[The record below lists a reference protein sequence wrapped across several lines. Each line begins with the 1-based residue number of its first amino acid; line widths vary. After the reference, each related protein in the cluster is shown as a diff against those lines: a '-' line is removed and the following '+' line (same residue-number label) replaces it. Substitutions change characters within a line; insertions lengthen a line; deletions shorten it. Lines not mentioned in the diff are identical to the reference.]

1 MKFREGSIHGEITIS
16 DSGVIE
22 GYVYNTERYMPV
34 AAIDIYLDDTYIDS
48 VLCNLKKIC
57 NINGK
62 TEKINTGFI
71 FKASKI
77 MLKNADTL
85 SLVLTNTGKVIFKTE
100 VKNLISNSDKIKGVV
115 HYDGGITLSGWAVNL
130 KNPTKKLEITFLE
143 DGKIIGKAM
152 ADQPYAHSS
161 NYFFHGFTFA
171 LPLKYLNGEVYQIR
185 VLAEN
190 QDLDNSPITIKA
202 QPNLFSEWLES
213 VKHID
218 NTKKSLIVKHLQQVE
233 RICQR
238 GIPFSLY
245 PFWKDSFCKVS
256 VKTNLFTKIKKI
268 NANDKK
274 FDRAVKDA
282 LRTNKEHILIMSKE
296 PKEEEIERLNY
307 FLEEAVKGDADI
319 TYGDGDLLFKPS
331 FDPDL
336 FLEYDY
342 LGDFIVTK
350 TSHLKKVLSTEKP
363 PKNPIELRTLLI
375 LEALNNEK
383 IAHVPIP
390 LSTENQTSMDSVSE
404 IRKQT
409 INSWAKSKKIN
420 LTVDNRAKEGLLRLR
435 REPEDY
441 PLISI
446 IIPTKDKLFY
456 LKKCIES
463 INKKSKYKNIE
474 LILVD
479 NNSEEKKTIEYL
491 KALAKNGVKV
501 IEYKDNFN
509 FAMIINTAV
518 EQAKGEVLCLLNND
532 TELLSPDWINTA
544 LELLAAPKVAI
555 VGAKLLWPNE
565 YVQHGGVVVGVSGLA
580 YHVGNQWHKDE
591 PGYMNRNLLTGR
603 WSAVTAACMFIKKEI
618 FLSLG
623 GMDPLAFPVN
633 FNDTDFCLRAVIKG
647 YDVVFSPDIQLIH
660 HESISRGKD
669 QIIWHRFRAQREI
682 EEFRD
687 RWGNYDDPYYNPN
700 LALSNFQPPF
710 SGLALP
716 NRPRR
721 TRIWSGN

>member
-1 MKFREGSIHGEITIS
+1 MRFREGSIHGEITIS

-34 AAIDIYLDDTYIDS
+34 AAVDIYLDDTYIDS

-77 MLKNADTL
+77 MLKNANTL
-85 SLVLTNTGKVIFKTE
+85 SLVLTNTGKVILKTE
-100 VKNLISNSDKIKGVV
+100 MKNLISNSDKITGVV

-143 DGKIIGKAM
+143 DGKIIGKAL
-152 ADQPYAHSS
+152 ADEPYAHSS

-213 VKHID
+213 VKNID

-282 LRTNKEHILIMSKE
+282 LRTNKEHILIMFKE
-296 PKEEEIERLNY
+296 PKEDEIERLNY

-319 TYGDGDLLFKPS
+319 TYADGDLLFKPS

-375 LEALNNEK
+375 LEALNNAK

-390 LSTENQTSMDSVSE
+390 LSTENQTSIDSVIE
-404 IRKQT
+404 IRKET

-463 INKKSKYKNIE
+463 INKKSQYKNIE

-509 FAMIINTAV
+509 FARIINTAV

-532 TELLSPDWINTA
+532 TELLSPDWIHTA

-565 YVQHGGVVVGVSGLA
+565 YVQHGGVVVGVSGLS

-623 GMDPLAFPVN
+623 GMNPLAFPVN
-633 FNDTDFCLRAVIKG
+633 FNDTDFCLRAVMKG
-647 YDVVFSPDIQLIH
+647 YDVVFSPDIRLIH

-721 TRIWSGN
+721 TRIWSRN

>member
-296 PKEEEIERLNY
+296 PKEDEIERLNY

-375 LEALNNEK
+375 LEALNNAK

-623 GMDPLAFPVN
+623 GMDSLAFPVN

>member
-296 PKEEEIERLNY
+296 PKEDEIERLNY

-375 LEALNNEK
+375 LEALNNAK

>member
-213 VKHID
+213 VKNID

-296 PKEEEIERLNY
+296 PKEDEIERLNY

-350 TSHLKKVLSTEKP
+350 TSHLKKVVSTEKP

-390 LSTENQTSMDSVSE
+390 LSTENQTSMDSVLE

>member
-375 LEALNNEK
+375 LEALNNAK